1 MTHNQE
7 KTSQLKQIKKKK
19 MLLVL
24 KICIKISRVIIILH
38 YIFRK
43 ITIICIKQTVVVV
56 LLLNHVPLL
65 RPHGL

>member
-7 KTSQLKQIKKKK
+7 KTSQLKQIKKK

-24 KICIKISRVIIILH
+24 KICIKMSRVIIILH
-38 YIFRK
+38 YIFKK
-43 ITIICIKQTVVVV
+43 ITIIHIKQTVVVV